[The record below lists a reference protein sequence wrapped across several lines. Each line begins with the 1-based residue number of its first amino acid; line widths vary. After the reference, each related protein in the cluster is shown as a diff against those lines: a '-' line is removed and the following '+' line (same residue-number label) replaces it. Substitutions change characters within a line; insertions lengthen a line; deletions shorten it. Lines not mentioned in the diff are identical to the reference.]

1 MTPAY
6 QLNTQTFASQVFA
19 EEVIVLDVNQGT
31 YFALSGNA
39 PQAWPGLVSGEAI
52 PNVAAGIAVHTGQE
66 PGKVEADLSAFVVA
80 MVEEKVLIPLGAG
93 QPAQALAS
101 EEEYLSDYL
110 GFVWDKHSDLD
121 ELLVLDPIHD
131 VSPEKGWPHAQ

>member
-1 MTPAY
+1 MTQLY
-6 QLNTQTFASQVFA
+6 QLNTQTFAAQVFA

-31 YFALSGNA
+31 YFALTGNT
-39 PQAWPGLVSGEAI
+39 PQAWPGLISGEAVGEI
-52 PNVAAGIAVHTGQE
+52 ATRIAVHTGQGPE
-66 PGKVEADLSAFVVA
+66 KVEADLGDFISA
-80 MVEEKVLIPLGAG
+80 MVEEKVLVPLAEDK
-93 QPAQALAS
+93 PEQAMAS
-101 EEEYLSDYL
+101 EEEYTTDYS